1 MVNALR
7 WAAGQM
13 DHRYKILEEA
23 RVQDIQ
29 SYHGLTEKGEKR
41 RIVDA
46 ETGRITEE
54 LYPAM
59 PYIVIMIDEMAD
71 LMATHGKEVE
81 AQIVRLASLSRAV
94 GIHLVLA
101 TQRPEATVIT
111 GLIKANIPARISF
124 QLKSQIDSRTI
135 LDTGGAEKLLG
146 NGDMLYSAADGK
158 EIRRI
163 QGVFVSDD
171 EVKRVTTFL
180 EQQKEARG
188 EDEAVD
194 ELEDAPGSDSL
205 AVAMDSLDEGSK
217 QDDLYEEVKR
227 IVIQSGRA
235 STTNLQTTF
244 GIGYPRAARLM
255 HLLEENGVIGM
266 VDGKKKV
273 LLSHDSSETEV
284 SSDEEKQLGDD
295 PLADQSARDKWQ
307 A

>member
-1 MVNALR
+1 MESPDIRSYRELV
-7 WAAGQM
+7 
-13 DHRYKILEEA
+13 A
-23 RVQDIQ
+23 R
-29 SYHGLTEKGEKR
+29 GEKR
-41 RIVDA
+41 THINS
-46 ETGRITEE
+46 ETGTVTQEE
-54 LYPAM
+54 FPVI
-59 PYIVIMIDEMAD
+59 PYLVIMIDEMAD

-81 AQIVRLASLSRAV
+81 GLVVRIASLSRAV

-158 EIRRI
+158 EMRRI

-171 EVKRVTTFL
+171 EIKRVTTFL
-180 EQQKEARG
+180 IKQKEYLGA
-188 EDEAVD
+188 DEIGGDIDD
-194 ELEDAPGSDSL
+194 ETGSDPITQ
-205 AVAMDSLDEGSK
+205 AMDAMDDGSK
-217 QDDLYEEVKR
+217 SDDLYEEVKR
-227 IVIQSGRA
+227 IMIETGRA

-273 LLSHDSSETEV
+273 LMSKAIVDTLA
-284 SSDEEKQLGDD
+284 EEKKEYGDEH
-295 PLADQSARDKWQ
+295 LAEQSERDKWQ